1 MPEKTESWSK
11 RRNLLLRQ
19 IQSDARR
26 AIFGTL
32 AESYRTCGTPGCR
45 CHGPGPKHGPHLY
58 VSYRG
63 EEAKTTGYYV
73 PKAAEKS
80 IREGALAWQRLQ
92 KSIRQLMDMNKQ
104 NIMEQARKKRSRSK

>member
-1 MPEKTESWSK
+1 
-11 RRNLLLRQ
+11 
-19 IQSDARR
+19 
-26 AIFGTL
+26 
-32 AESYRTCGTPGCR
+32 
-45 CHGPGPKHGPHLY
+45 
-58 VSYRG
+58 
-63 EEAKTTGYYV
+63 V